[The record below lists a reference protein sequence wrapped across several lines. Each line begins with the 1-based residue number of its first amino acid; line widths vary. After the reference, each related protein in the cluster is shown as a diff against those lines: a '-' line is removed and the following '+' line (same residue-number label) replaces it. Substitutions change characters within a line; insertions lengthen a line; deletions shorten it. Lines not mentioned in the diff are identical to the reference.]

1 MSAHARALGALASRP
16 VPARSYG
23 CRAGRPKVPWRA
35 VRGAAAETTLPTRP
49 RAGAQVPPQLLC
61 PHERAWQRFDT
72 TNALVPDPAAALAA
86 EERERPWSPEEKR
99 VFNEKFLAFPKA
111 RPLIMA
117 AGRAPAPR
125 GGGGPG
131 GAARGRAGRLP
142 GAAPAAWI
150 EWAAAAWPPGAGGG
164 LCCRRDLPASVLTHW

>member
-1 MSAHARALGALASRP
+1 
-16 VPARSYG
+16 
-23 CRAGRPKVPWRA
+23 
-35 VRGAAAETTLPTRP
+35 
-49 RAGAQVPPQLLC
+49 VPPQLLC

-72 TNALVPDPAAALAA
+72 CNALVPDPAAALAA

-125 GGGGPG
+125 GGGGAG
-131 GAARGRAGRLP
+131 GAARGRGGRPPGTTPASGVGWAAIAWPL
-142 GAAPAAWI
+142 GAAG
-150 EWAAAAWPPGAGGG
+150 WPVPLKG
-164 LCCRRDLPASVLTHW
+164 LLASVIPHW